1 MKTSIQQSV
10 LMMIAAIALI
20 ALNSSCTMMK
30 TAQDNDYEVGTT
42 YCVNLSNDMLLVSD
56 VYATYL
62 DVKGEP
68 VTEQIN
74 TTKWV
79 MMTPEREVPLERG
92 IACAFK
98 VKPDSDIPNS
108 KQGYHLKCEINV
120 SGGENTDYSYTAIP
134 IDTKG
139 KKVMTKAE
147 ARQFIEE
154 NGKNVSYGFTIGLF
168 PPDTTQFGIHWA
180 PELAPEP
187 RTLDTH

>member
-10 LMMIAAIALI
+10 LMMIAAFALI
-20 ALNSSCTMMK
+20 SFNSSCTMMK

-42 YCVNLSNDMLLVSD
+42 YRVNLSNDVLRVSD

-68 VTEQIN
+68 VTEQVS

-79 MMTPEREVPLERG
+79 KKIPARQIPLERG

-108 KQGYHLKCEINV
+108 KKGYDLKCDMTV
-120 SGGENTDYSYTAIP
+120 CGGEDADYSYTGTPFGANGRKAA
-134 IDTKG
+134 TK
-139 KKVMTKAE
+139 VE
-147 ARQFIEE
+147 ARQFIEDAAKE
-154 NGKNVSYGFTIGLF
+154 AAFGFIIDLF
-168 PPDTTQFGIHWA
+168 PLDSTSFGINWA
-180 PELAPEP
+180 PDLAPEP
-187 RTLDTH
+187 RTLD

>member
-1 MKTSIQQSV
+1 MKTYVQQSV

-20 ALNSSCTMMK
+20 ALNSSCTMIR
-30 TAQDNDYEVGTT
+30 TDQAFDHEIGTT
-42 YCVNLSNDMLLVSD
+42 YRVNLSNDMLLVSD
-56 VYATYL
+56 VYVTYL

-68 VTEQIN
+68 VTEQI
-74 TTKWV
+74 TTTRWV
-79 MMTPEREVPLERG
+79 MKIPEREIPLERG

-108 KQGYHLKCEINV
+108 KQGYNLKCEINV
-120 SGGENTDYSYTAIP
+120 SGSKEADHWLTTTP
-134 IDTKG
+134 IDTQS

-154 NGKNVSYGFTIGLF
+154 NGKNVSYGCTIGLF
-168 PPDTTQFGIHWA
+168 PPDTTLLCIHWA

>member
-20 ALNSSCTMMK
+20 TFNSSCIMTK
-30 TAQDNDYEVGTT
+30 TVQDNDYEVGTT
-42 YCVNLSNDMLLVSD
+42 YRVDLSNDMLRVSD

-68 VTEQIN
+68 VTEQVS

-79 MMTPEREVPLERG
+79 KKIPARQVPLERG

-108 KQGYHLKCEINV
+108 KKGYDLQCEMTV
-120 SGGENTDYSYTAIP
+120 CGGEDAAYSYTGSPLGGKGRQAA
-134 IDTKG
+134 TK
-139 KKVMTKAE
+139 VE

-154 NGKNVSYGFTIGLF
+154 AAKEAAYGFIIDVFNNDSTS
-168 PPDTTQFGIHWA
+168 FGINWA

-187 RTLDTH
+187 RTLD

>member
-1 MKTSIQQSV
+1 MKTSIQQSA
-10 LMMIAAIALI
+10 LMMIAAIAFI
-20 ALNSSCTMMK
+20 AFNSSCTMMK
-30 TAQDNDYEVGTT
+30 TAQDNDYEIGTT
-42 YCVNLSNDMLLVSD
+42 YRVILSNDLLRMSD

-68 VTEQIN
+68 VTEQIT

-79 MMTPEREVPLERG
+79 MMTPEREIPLERG
-92 IACAFK
+92 IACAFR
-98 VKPDSDIPNS
+98 VKPDSEIPNS
-108 KQGYHLKCEINV
+108 KQGYNLKCEINV

-154 NGKNVSYGFTIGLF
+154 NGKDASYGFIIGLF
-168 PPDTTQFGIHWA
+168 PPDTTQFGIHWT